1 MTPSPYSQCRSISIF
16 LFILHGLECSS
27 GIAFPKKLCWR
38 LSDAQEPST
47 ELLLSEDWYH
57 CTIVKNT
64 IYIRTNLISCA
75 NVKGTCGKH
84 ITRAVMCLP
93 CWCSEA
99 NIEKPSHPVSSKWTN
114 QVNRQLSKEIQVEA
128 WELVQWVRA
137 QAALIEDGSL
147 VPSTY
152 KLKTACSFRDPMH
165 SLLTSVGNC
174 TYIHITTHKT
184 HVHIQ
189 I

>member
-1 MTPSPYSQCRSISIF
+1 MTPCPYSQCPSTFIF
-16 LFILHGLECSS
+16 LFILRGLGCSS
-27 GIAFPKKLCWR
+27 GIAFPKKLCWP
-38 LSDAQEPST
+38 LSDAQAPSKVLLLLFS
-47 ELLLSEDWYH
+47 LLLSGDWYH
-57 CTIVKNT
+57 CTIVKNNISIWT
-64 IYIRTNLISCA
+64 SLISCA

-128 WELVQWVRA
+128 WEMVQWVRA
-137 QAALIEDGSL
+137 QAALTEDGSL

-152 KLKTACSFRDPMH
+152 KLRTACSCRDPMR
-165 SLLTSVGNC
+165 SLLVSVGNC
-174 TYIHITTHKT
+174 THIHTTTH
-184 HVHIQ
+184 
-189 I
+189 